1 MKIAFIVTHYYPYM
15 DAVGNCVD
23 RVIKELPSSYNI
35 DILCLNSYDK
45 NAIIPKH
52 TNCEIIFCNSNFNS
66 FVFEKVHSKILSILL
81 RCFRFLTI
89 VFSKNMLRKDIEIQ
103 ISKVLEC
110 KEYDAIVPC
119 MYPVEGIVA
128 ALNSKC
134 KNVIPYMFDNFVEC
148 DDYYRFPILRKMHYS
163 SNFRLMKRILEQATS
178 VIATPTF
185 KSFFDKNFSTYSI
198 NYCEH
203 PLLCDRI
210 SGITYKRKD
219 SLCFLYAG
227 SLVRN
232 YIIADFCVNF
242 LKLASEEIEI
252 TAKFY
257 IGGNAVDVVKDASF
271 NYPQIY
277 SWSNFIPR
285 DQLLN
290 EFCNYDIF
298 ISIAEKKGKQFS
310 SKIFDYIS
318 TGKPIVHF
326 YTAED
331 DINLAA
337 LRKYP
342 NALLIKETP
351 EIKNEDIKRFV
362 KFISAEHKPINFK
375 YLKEIY
381 ADANP
386 KYTSDLLISIIENN
400 GGN

>member
-1 MKIAFIVTHYYPYM
+1 MSEVFI
-15 DAVGNCVD
+15 G
-23 RVIKELPSSYNI
+23 REKEL
-35 DILCLNSYDK
+35 DDLN
-45 NAIIPKH
+45 
-52 TNCEIIFCNSNFNS
+52 E
-66 FVFEKVHSKILSILL
+66 
-81 RCFRFLTI
+81 
-89 VFSKNMLRKDIEIQ
+89 
-103 ISKVLEC
+103 
-110 KEYDAIVPC
+110 
-119 MYPVEGIVA
+119 
-128 ALNSKC
+128 
-134 KNVIPYMFDNFVEC
+134 
-148 DDYYRFPILRKMHYS
+148 
-163 SNFRLMKRILEQATS
+163 
-178 VIATPTF
+178 
-185 KSFFDKNFSTYSI
+185 
-198 NYCEH
+198 
-203 PLLCDRI
+203 
-210 SGITYKRKD
+210 
-219 SLCFLYAG
+219 LYAQQ
-227 SLVRN
+227 
-232 YIIADFCVNF
+232 
-242 LKLASEEIEI
+242 
-252 TAKFY
+252 KFQMFVLY
-257 IGGNAVDVVKDASF
+257 GRRRVGKTT
-271 NYPQIY
+271 
-277 SWSNFIPR
+277 
-285 DQLLN
+285 LLN